1 MFRAVEAYVA
11 VGGLLLDVGRDD
23 GRVGD
28 AGLVQTVMRGDHV
41 VREPGGQ
48 KTLHGCVDSERSRVG
63 VPKTLVN
70 RLTLLWY

>member
-1 MFRAVEAYVA
+1 MCVCRCVYSRAVEADVA

-23 GRVGD
+23 GGVGD

-48 KTLHGCVDSERSRVG
+48 KTV
-63 VPKTLVN
+63 
-70 RLTLLWY
+70 